1 MDIRGPLINSM
12 RQTPT
17 QLSSN
22 FFSPQN
28 MSYIQSSARG
38 VIKNETGLTIDM
50 QNPDDLGAIM
60 RMIYV
65 TNVFNPYNDIVNQ
78 IKLLNSRTLNMI
90 VSQIRTGLA
99 ERIGYLRDISQ
110 PIQPNPLP
118 MPTSQYGNKM
128 PLNNKIGLGG
138 PP

>member
-17 QLSSN
+17 RLSYN

-28 MSYIQSSARG
+28 MNYIQSEAQG
-38 VIKNETGLTIDM
+38 AIKNETGLLIDK
-50 QNPDDLGAIM
+50 QNYDDLGAIM

-65 TNVFNPYNDIVNQ
+65 TNVFDPYSEITSQ
-78 IKLLNSRTLNMI
+78 ITLLNSRTLTMI
-90 VSQIRTGLA
+90 VGQIRTGLA

-118 MPTSQYGNKM
+118 VATTLYGNKM
-128 PLNNKIGLGG
+128 PLNNKIGL
-138 PP
+138 

>member
-1 MDIRGPLINSM
+1 MDIRGPLINTM

-17 QLSSN
+17 RLSYN

-28 MSYIQSSARG
+28 LNYIQLAAQSA
-38 VIKNETGLTIDM
+38 IQKETGLSIDK
-50 QNPDDLGAIM
+50 QNYDDLGAIM

-65 TNVFNPYNDIVNQ
+65 TNVFDPYSEITSQ
-78 IKLLNSRTLNMI
+78 IRLLNSRTLDMI
-90 VSQIRTGLA
+90 MKQIRTGLA

-118 MPTSQYGNKM
+118 VPTSLYGNKM
-128 PLNNKIGLGG
+128 PLNNKIGL
-138 PP
+138 

>member
-28 MSYIQSSARG
+28 MNYIQSEAQG
-38 VIKNETGLTIDM
+38 AIKNETGLLIDR
-50 QNPDDLGAIM
+50 QNYDDLGAIM

-65 TNVFNPYNDIVNQ
+65 TNVFDPYRDIVSQ
-78 IKLLNSRTLNMI
+78 ITLLNSRTLNMI
-90 VSQIRTGLA
+90 VGQIRTGLS
-99 ERIGYLRDISQ
+99 ERIGYLRDISR

-118 MPTSQYGNKM
+118 VPTTLYGNKM
-128 PLNNKIGLGG
+128 PMNNKIGL
-138 PP
+138 

>member
-28 MSYIQSSARG
+28 MNYIQASAQG
-38 VIKNETGLTIDM
+38 TIKNETGLVIDA
-50 QNPDDLGAIM
+50 QNQDDLGAIM

-65 TNVFNPYNDIVNQ
+65 TNVFNPYANVTEQ
-78 IKLLNSRTLNMI
+78 ISLLNSRTLNLIMG
-90 VSQIRTGLA
+90 QIRTGLS

-118 MPTSQYGNKM
+118 VATSLYGNKM

>member
-17 QLSSN
+17 RLSYN

-28 MSYIQSSARG
+28 MNYIQSEAQG
-38 VIKNETGLTIDM
+38 AIKNETGLLIDR
-50 QNPDDLGAIM
+50 QNYDDLGAIM

-65 TNVFNPYNDIVNQ
+65 TNVFDPYGDVTGQ
-78 IKLLNSRTLNMI
+78 IRLLNSRTLNMI
-90 VSQIRTGLA
+90 VGQIRTGLS
-99 ERIGYLRDISQ
+99 ERIGYLRDISR

-118 MPTSQYGNKM
+118 VPTTLYGNKM
-128 PLNNKIGLGG
+128 PLNNKIGL
-138 PP
+138 

>member
-1 MDIRGPLINSM
+1 M

-28 MSYIQSSARG
+28 MNYIQSEAQG
-38 VIKNETGLTIDM
+38 AIKNETGLLIDR
-50 QNPDDLGAIM
+50 QNYDDLGAIM

-65 TNVFNPYNDIVNQ
+65 TNVFDPYRDIVSQ
-78 IKLLNSRTLNMI
+78 ITLLNSRTLNMI
-90 VSQIRTGLA
+90 VGQIRTGLS
-99 ERIGYLRDISQ
+99 ERIGYLRDISR

-118 MPTSQYGNKM
+118 VPTTLYGNKM
-128 PLNNKIGLGG
+128 PLNNKIGL
-138 PP
+138 

>member
-28 MSYIQSSARG
+28 MNYIQSEAQG
-38 VIKNETGLTIDM
+38 AIKNETGLLIDR
-50 QNPDDLGAIM
+50 QNYDDLGAIM

-65 TNVFNPYNDIVNQ
+65 TNVFDPYRDIVSQ
-78 IKLLNSRTLNMI
+78 ITLLNSRTLNMI
-90 VSQIRTGLA
+90 VGQIRTGLS
-99 ERIGYLRDISQ
+99 ERIGYLRDISR

-118 MPTSQYGNKM
+118 VPTTLYGNKM
-128 PLNNKIGLGG
+128 PLNNKIGL
-138 PP
+138 